1 MAVTRFVVVVVSI
14 RNGSSITS
22 AIDTLMAMCHVTEIL
37 KSQRPNVSAILVLYF
52 HISVTFMTKSPMPQ
66 VTQGTGWPRK
76 AIVTN
81 KAESSAEATTVDASG
96 DTHHA
101 RWRRAWNIRTSSS

>member
-1 MAVTRFVVVVVSI
+1 MAATRFVVVVVSI

-22 AIDTLMAMCHVTEIL
+22 AMDTLMPKRHVTEIL
-37 KSQRPNVSAILVLYF
+37 KRQRPNIGALLILYF
-52 HISVTFMTKSPMPQ
+52 RISITFMAKSPMPH

-81 KAESSAEATTVDASG
+81 KAESSAEATTVDTSG
-96 DTHHA
+96 DTHHE
-101 RWRRAWNIRTSSS
+101 RWRRAWNIRTSNS